1 MAKSHQLDLIGTFFQ
16 AKIKNRVFVNICGRY
31 ADYFPEY

>member
-1 MAKSHQLDLIGTFFQ
+1 MAKSHQLEFIGTFFQ
-16 AKIKNRVFVNICGRY
+16 VKIKNRVFVNIGGRY